1 MFKTA
6 NYPSVDPAPTI
17 MHGTWF
23 TTGCRENTPVAVEKP
38 KKKAFSLV
46 RIMSLSN
53 KKGHGQYPHHN
64 NNMPFTIHCHIGKE
78 IKHICSNCSRGNDTQ
93 DGEYSSLYIT
103 TGSLLMLLCGFRP

>member
-1 MFKTA
+1 MFKTS
-6 NYPSVDPAPTI
+6 NYPTVDPAPTI

-46 RIMSLSN
+46 KIMSLGG

-64 NNMPFTIHCHIGKE
+64 NNMPFAIHCHIGKE

-93 DGEYSSLYIT
+93 DGE
-103 TGSLLMLLCGFRP
+103 

>member
-6 NYPSVDPAPTI
+6 GHPIVDPAPTI
-17 MHGTWF
+17 MNGTWF
-23 TTGCRENTPVAVEKP
+23 TTGCRENTPVSVEKP

-46 RIMSLSN
+46 KIMSLSS
-53 KKGHGQYPHHN
+53 KKGHGQHPHHHHQHHHHNNN

-93 DGEYSSLYIT
+93 DGE
-103 TGSLLMLLCGFRP
+103 